1 MKTAKVAL
9 AAATALATFAL
20 AGSVRANSRLPEAN
34 QLVFAADDPQ
44 SMLLRTTFGMLFS
57 IDSGKTWDWLC
68 ETAIPVSGQQ
78 DPAVALMN
86 GGVVVS
92 AQQEGLATSPDHGCS
107 WSFVAGTA
115 TNLAVDVA
123 RTPDGASA
131 IAITNVYQATSD
143 AGVLL
148 FQSTMLHTA
157 DAAKSWQPL
166 AGAIDPTLAIDTID
180 LAPSDPQRIYVTGQ
194 VFGAFHGTM
203 LVSVDGGQSY
213 ASYEIPYVAGETGAY
228 IAAVDP
234 NDENRIYVRT
244 LGLSDADTGEHVSR
258 LLVSLDGGQTYT
270 PHWSGDAMLGF
281 ALSQDGSRVYLG
293 SIADGLFA
301 ADASSLSFAKVSS
314 LEIQC
319 LATHAGTLYACANEA
334 NALAQTGASFILGAT
349 TNEGA
354 SFSPVLAFATIHD
367 PIDCPAGSSAAICGS
382 QWPALVDQL
391 GIDAGAP
398 DGGAPDASTSSAG
411 CGCDASS
418 PASDGALFAG
428 ALLGL
433 YFILRSRPSRAA
445 R

>member
-1 MKTAKVAL
+1 
-9 AAATALATFAL
+9 
-20 AGSVRANSRLPEAN
+20 
-34 QLVFAADDPQ
+34 
-44 SMLLRTTFGMLFS
+44 
-57 IDSGKTWDWLC
+57 
-68 ETAIPVSGQQ
+68 
-78 DPAVALMN
+78 
-86 GGVVVS
+86 
-92 AQQEGLATSPDHGCS
+92 
-107 WSFVAGTA
+107 
-115 TNLAVDVA
+115 
-123 RTPDGASA
+123 
-131 IAITNVYQATSD
+131 
-143 AGVLL
+143 
-148 FQSTMLHTA
+148 MLHTA

-319 LATHAGTLYACANEA
+319 LATHADALRLRERSERARANRRVVHPRRDDERRREL
-334 NALAQTGASFILGAT
+334 LARARVRDDPRADRLSRGVLRGDLRIAMARARRSTRHRRGRTGRRWRPTRARRPRDVAAT
-349 TNEGA
+349 HRAQRPMARSSRRSSGLFQDLEVGLLDSSVTRHKN
-354 SFSPVLAFATIHD
+354 AFAAT
-367 PIDCPAGSSAAICGS
+367 P
-382 QWPALVDQL
+382 
-391 GIDAGAP
+391 
-398 DGGAPDASTSSAG
+398 STTRWS
-411 CGCDASS
+411 
-418 PASDGALFAG
+418 
-428 ALLGL
+428 
-433 YFILRSRPSRAA
+433 
-445 R
+445 